1 MGIGNIITKMASYVS
16 HTKAGKGLTAAVT
29 KKAGFPAQSII
40 SKVETNSS

>member
-29 KKAGFPAQSII
+29 KKKRITGTKYYLKS
-40 SKVETNSS
+40 